1 VSDAGIASTRWAI
14 DVSEDKKFE
23 YVGRQERSVASPDL
37 RRLERFKGRF
47 IETMFDQE
55 A

>member
-1 VSDAGIASTRWAI
+1 MLQLRWAV
-14 DVSEDKKFE
+14 DVGEDKKFE
-23 YVGRQERSVASPDL
+23 YVGRQKRSVASADL
-37 RRLERFKGRF
+37 RLLERFEGRF